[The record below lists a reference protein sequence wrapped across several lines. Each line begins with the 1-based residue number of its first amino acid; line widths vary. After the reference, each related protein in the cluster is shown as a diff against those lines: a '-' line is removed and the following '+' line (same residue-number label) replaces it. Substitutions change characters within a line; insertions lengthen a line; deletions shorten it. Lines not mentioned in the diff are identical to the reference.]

1 MKQKTEREAAMRKYD
16 DKTLKKLQSVELEM
30 LHDFVDICSRYKI
43 PYFGIGGTAIGALRH
58 QGFIPWDDDIDLA
71 FLRND
76 YEKFCRIVE
85 KKYSDKYYI
94 LRYETNKNYP
104 LFTARMCR
112 KGTVFQ
118 EHAMKN
124 VDCPFGIFLDLYA
137 YDNVPDDEKQMKR
150 QAYAAWF
157 YSKLLILCSIKEPN
171 LVQLFGWKKKLAL
184 AACRVAYTI
193 VKLLHISTDGV
204 YYRGKKCC
212 LKYNHQ
218 QTSRLAYLTEAKP
231 YGSMIKREDLF
242 PPIQLPFEDLKL
254 NFPNNMHE
262 MMTAYYGDY
271 MQLPPE
277 DKRYN
282 HCPYRLK
289 FNEEEQD

>member
-1 MKQKTEREAAMRKYD
+1 
-16 DKTLKKLQSVELEM
+16 
-30 LHDFVDICSRYKI
+30 
-43 PYFGIGGTAIGALRH
+43 
-58 QGFIPWDDDIDLA
+58 
-71 FLRND
+71 
-76 YEKFCRIVE
+76 
-85 KKYSDKYYI
+85 
-94 LRYETNKNYP
+94 
-104 LFTARMCR
+104 
-112 KGTVFQ
+112 
-118 EHAMKN
+118 MKN